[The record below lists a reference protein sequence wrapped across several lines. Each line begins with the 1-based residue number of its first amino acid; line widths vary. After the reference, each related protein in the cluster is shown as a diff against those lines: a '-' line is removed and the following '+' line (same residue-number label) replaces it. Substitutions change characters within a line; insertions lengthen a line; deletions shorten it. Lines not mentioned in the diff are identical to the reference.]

1 MDGSSGSPLSPGAGA
16 TGFSNDP
23 SIHMLQAI
31 LMQQQQQ
38 IQQQQQQQQQ
48 FFEAMMAHQQQ
59 QLVAV
64 LQQQP
69 AAQGQP
75 TAAQLLA
82 LSSLGQLRA
91 FNGRVDANGLAAREW
106 LTHAEHHFG
115 ARELAVGVDAAQGD
129 AYRVHAARNALTDD
143 ALRWLSALP
152 QPPTTWAAFRDA
164 FLQRFSSVPAVQV
177 REAQLHRF
185 VDAARR
191 IRDKLTVEGMQ
202 RYTTLFL
209 QYAGEIPAERMT
221 EATKRTLYAQGL
233 PSHYAET
240 VLIEDAKAQP
250 PPLHEVAQTVLSKA
264 TLKAY
269 AVHGGAAGSTSIS
282 SPSPGPT
289 STSRASDAMDTSL
302 DAISLCAAQF
312 GVSRAEAA
320 VYLEESEGWAPHDTT
335 HGGGSTVS
343 SSPPPSAA
351 RASGPAS
358 TAGEVQQMERLLAA
372 FEARFANK
380 SGGRPQSQRR
390 NVPPTIRTDIPNAL
404 VTARKEAGLCVR
416 CGVAKY
422 EPGAHGHN
430 SRTCKAAVDKTTSA
444 AEGKKQANF

>member
-59 QLVAV
+59 QLATV

-106 LTHAEHHFG
+106 LTHAEHYFG

-233 PSHYAET
+233 PSRYAET

-269 AVHGGAAGSTSIS
+269 AVHGGAAGSMSIS

-289 STSRASDAMDTSL
+289 SSRASDAMDTSL

-312 GVSRAEAA
+312 GVSRAEATA
-320 VYLEESEGWAPHDTT
+320 YLAESEGWAPHDTAGT
-335 HGGGSTVS
+335 ASSTAS
-343 SSPPPSAA
+343 SSPPPAA
-351 RASGPAS
+351 VRSS
-358 TAGEVQQMERLLAA
+358 TTSEAQQMERLLAA
-372 FEARFANK
+372 FEARFADK
-380 SGGRPQSQRR
+380 SGGKPQSQRR
-390 NVPPTIRTDIPNAL
+390 SVPAPIRTDVPDAL

-422 EPGAHGHN
+422 EPGGRGHN

-444 AEGKKQANF
+444 VEGRKKANF